1 VHALGPNVQRSLD
14 VQFVQF
20 VQTPAV
26 QRVPAVQAAG
36 PDVQFAPSV
45 HQEPIVQVGPDVHS
59 AAPVQN

>member
-1 VHALGPNVQRSLD
+1 